1 MTSPKGARGLAR
13 GTEFP
18 HNSIPLK
25 ISPSYF
31 LANFA
36 CGGCIIL
43 PTVWILNNKSRI
55 KEYEALCASAS
66 SFRVTCSMAFRAVL
80 ARNNAVY
87 YYRVGTLLLAVV
99 FLAVAPCGC
108 PCLF

>member
-1 MTSPKGARGLAR
+1 MRGGSLAEPSFTQLDPSQNLTILFS
-13 GTEFP
+13 GEFCVRWL
-18 HNSIPLK
+18 HYIADRMDT
-25 ISPSYF
+25 Y
-31 LANFA
+31 
-36 CGGCIIL
+36 
-43 PTVWILNNKSRI
+43 NKSRI
-55 KEYEALCASAS
+55 KEYEALCAGAS

-108 PCLF
+108 P